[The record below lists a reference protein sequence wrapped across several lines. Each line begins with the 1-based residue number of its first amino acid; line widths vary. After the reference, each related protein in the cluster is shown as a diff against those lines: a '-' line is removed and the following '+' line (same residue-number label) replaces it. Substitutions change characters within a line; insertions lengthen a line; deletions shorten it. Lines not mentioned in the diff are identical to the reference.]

1 MTCSCERHG
10 PAMDRRTL
18 LAGAAGAGLGLLGAP
33 AAAPASARIAQPFRL
48 LVFSKTAGFRHA
60 SIPLG
65 IETIRQLG
73 QPTLWTTDATEDE
86 TVFRRRTLR
95 KYDVVVF
102 LNTTGI
108 VMDAKGRAA
117 LEQWVRAGGGWV
129 GIHSAADTEYD
140 WDFYGRLLAR
150 AWFKCHPVQQPGTI
164 VREAVKHAA
173 TRHLPERWT
182 IPFEEFYSFKA
193 NPRPRTNVLLSID
206 ESSYEQDPNTSHL
219 PSESYP
225 DNYEPVSG
233 VMGDHPMSW
242 THRIGD
248 GRSFYTALGHEP
260 GMYVDDLYRRHLRG
274 GILSVSPR
282 R

>member
-1 MTCSCERHG
+1 MTCSCDRPG
-10 PAMDRRTL
+10 PTVDRRTL
-18 LAGAAGAGLGLLGAP
+18 LTGAAAAGLGLLGT
-33 AAAPASARIAQPFRL
+33 AAAPAAGRIPPPFRL

-73 QPTLWTTDATEDE
+73 APLLWTTDATEDE
-86 TVFRRRTLR
+86 TVFRPRTLR

-164 VREAVKHAA
+164 VREAARHGA

-206 ESSYEQDPNTSHL
+206 ESSYAQDPNTSHL

-225 DNYEPVSG
+225 DDYEPVSG

-242 THRIGD
+242 THRVGD

-260 GMYVDDLYRRHLRG
+260 GMYVDDLYREHLRG
-274 GILSVSPR
+274 GIVSVSPR

>member
-1 MTCSCERHG
+1 MTCSCEHHG
-10 PAMDRRTL
+10 PALDRRTL
-18 LAGAAGAGLGLLGAP
+18 LAGAAGAGLGLLGA
-33 AAAPASARIAQPFRL
+33 AAPVSARIPPPFRL
-48 LVFSKTAGFRHA
+48 LVFSKTSGFRHA

-73 QPTLWTTDATEDE
+73 QPLLWTTDATEDE
-86 TVFRRRTLR
+86 TVFRPRTLR
-95 KYDVVVF
+95 RYDVIVF

-140 WDFYGRLLAR
+140 WDFYGRLLAQ

-164 VREAVKHAA
+164 VRESARHGA
-173 TRHLPERWT
+173 TRHLPERWS

-242 THRIGD
+242 THRLGD

-260 GMYVDDLYRRHLRG
+260 GMYLDDLYRRHLRG
-274 GILSVSPR
+274 GIVSVSPR